1 VSRWPF
7 CLAEIGLYSLL
18 AGLVI
23 GMALDARDRWRQLR
37 QLAGTAARN
46 SAEHDPGDGLEV
58 STVRRRPDVEH
69 NQGDD
74 TPPPLAS

>member
-1 VSRWPF
+1 MSRWPF
-7 CLAEIGLYSLL
+7 CLAEIALYSVL

-37 QLAGTAARN
+37 QHAGTAARDA
-46 SAEHDPGDGLEV
+46 AEQAPDDGLEV

-69 NQGDD
+69 DQGDD